1 MNTPEGYTFM
11 SLSQKYLVWEYREAR
26 TKVINKDDAGF
37 HNALKYII
45 SFFFDPAG
53 SLMWYVKWKPK
64 KK

>member
-26 TKVINKDDAGF
+26 TKVINKDSAGF

-45 SFFFDPAG
+45 SFFFW
-53 SLMWYVKWKPK
+53 SSW
-64 KK
+64 